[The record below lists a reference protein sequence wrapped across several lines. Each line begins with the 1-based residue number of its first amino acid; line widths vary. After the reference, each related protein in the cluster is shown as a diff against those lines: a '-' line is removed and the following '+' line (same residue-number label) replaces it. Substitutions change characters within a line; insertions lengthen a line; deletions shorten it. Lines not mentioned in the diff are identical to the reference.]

1 MEEDY
6 REKYLEE
13 QGRLIKLWDAY
24 EAQEKELNEAHQ
36 KIQDAFAVIEE
47 KERTIAALKELIER
61 KDEEIRDNEIKIA
74 TLGKTCSR
82 YEPMIEELKE
92 KYKNEK
98 EKLAKLYAVTE
109 DLDDDLN
116 LARSAI
122 RSRDSWFIENI
133 GSFERLSEVIDERK
147 KIMKGKISKEA
158 KMDKFLKIPIQTKD
172 EIVEIFQKIPGVGH
186 SKAVALYETGFKD
199 LKTLQ
204 KAKKEQLLEVKGFS
218 EKLVEKVIKEL
229 KKKQWKKLAEGEGEK
244 SEEEENAIKDFLK
257 IPSIGDKEAEALYNA
272 GFHSL
277 DELKKAKAYQFV
289 EIKGFSALL
298 ANNIYKEL
306 KKMK

>member
-24 EAQEKELNEAHQ
+24 EAQEKELNESQQ

-47 KERTIAALKELIER
+47 KERTIAALKELIEK
-61 KDEEIRDNEIKIA
+61 KDEEIRDNEINITK
-74 TLGKTCSR
+74 LEKTRDR

-92 KYKNEK
+92 KYANEK

-109 DLDDDLN
+109 DLDEDLN
-116 LARSAI
+116 IAKDAI
-122 RSRDSWFIENI
+122 QTRDKWFMENI
-133 GSFERLSEVIDERK
+133 GAIERLSEAIDERK

-158 KMDKFLKIPIQTKD
+158 KMDQLLKKTVQTKD
-172 EIVEIFQKIPGVGH
+172 EVIEVFQKIPGIGH
-186 SKAVALYETGFKD
+186 SKAVALYEAGYDD
-199 LKTLQ
+199 LKILM
-204 KAKKEQLLEVKGFS
+204 KASKEKLLEVKGFS
-218 EKLVEKVIKEL
+218 EKLAEKIAKEL
-229 KKKQWKKLAEGEGEK
+229 KKKEWKKIIKDDGKK
-244 SEEEENAIKDFLK
+244 SKEEEEITKEFLK
-257 IPSIGDKEAEALYNA
+257 IPSIGDKEAEALYDA
-272 GFHSL
+272 GFKSL

-289 EIKGFSALL
+289 EIKGFSAQL